1 MEMQLLIPVQTMNL
15 HRFLTS
21 KMQAELRKHLQSH
34 VCVVTRSFL
43 CVGVLIVNLRVSI
56 HVIWSPNIRMPRSEM
71 VVSSSVAQA
80 VRKKQMQKLRRSMI
94 CVNKNVKVAKI
105 HNLRKFYSTNIK
117 GYMICGLVNS
127 ISRINMYSMHGSRRD
142 LASVYWH
149 NLLGLLL
156 IC

>member
-1 MEMQLLIPVQTMNL
+1 MQLLTPVQTMNL

-21 KMQAELRKHLQSH
+21 KMQTELRKHLQSH

-56 HVIWSPNIRMPRSEM
+56 HVIWSPNVRMPRSEM
-71 VVSSSVAQA
+71 VVPSSVARA
-80 VRKKQMQKLRRSMI
+80 VRKKQMQKLQRSMI

-105 HNLRKFYSTNIK
+105 HDLQKFYSTKIK
-117 GYMICGLVNS
+117 GYMLCGLVNS
-127 ISRINMYSMHGSRRD
+127 ISRINSMHGSRKD
-142 LASVYWH
+142 LVYWQ

-156 IC
+156 NR